1 MMTPRLCAAS
11 FALAALSPR
20 TATDM
25 KKIEPAKISK
35 MALASVM
42 QSAYPIYADKTITPN
57 RR

>member
-1 MMTPRLCAAS
+1 
-11 FALAALSPR
+11 
-20 TATDM
+20 M